1 MPVTGNVKVMVNKN
15 LYGLHVRNRNVFGK
29 TTVHNI
35 TIAVVQNGSQAIPVE
50 ARLNGH
56 LELSKEK
63 KRGLAS
69 FQVDEKA
76 LSVDF
81 FNVMDHGHG
90 RVSGTF
96 THNVDFLKNAGR
108 KKI

>member
-1 MPVTGNVKVMVNKN
+1 MMVNKS
-15 LYGLHVRNRNVFGK
+15 LYGLHVRNRNVFGN
-29 TTVHNI
+29 TTIHNI
-35 TIAVVQNGSQAIPVE
+35 TVAMFQNGSQAIPVE
-50 ARLNGH
+50 ARLKGH

-81 FNVMDHGHG
+81 FNVMDRGHG

-96 THNVDFLKNAGR
+96 THNINFLKNAGR
-108 KKI
+108 KKILT

>member
-1 MPVTGNVKVMVNKN
+1 MMVNKR
-15 LYGLHVRNRNVFGK
+15 LFGLHVRNRNVFGN

-35 TIAVVQNGSQAIPVE
+35 TVAMVQNGSQAIPGE
-50 ARLNGH
+50 ARLKGH
-56 LELSKEK
+56 LELNKEK

-96 THNVDFLKNAGR
+96 THNIDFFKNAGR

>member
-1 MPVTGNVKVMVNKN
+1 MFGN
-15 LYGLHVRNRNVFGK
+15 
-29 TTVHNI
+29 TTVHNL
-35 TIAVVQNGSQAIPVE
+35 TVAMVQNGTQAIPGE
-50 ARLNGH
+50 ARLKGH

-81 FNVMDHGHG
+81 LSIMDHGHS

-96 THNVDFLKNAGR
+96 THNINFLKDAGR
-108 KKI
+108 SKI

>member
-1 MPVTGNVKVMVNKN
+1 MMVNKT
-15 LYGLHVRNRNVFGK
+15 LYGLRLRNRNVFGNA
-29 TTVHNI
+29 TVHNI
-35 TIAVVQNGSQAIPVE
+35 TFAMFQNGSQAIPME
-50 ARLNGH
+50 AKLKGH
-56 LELSKEK
+56 LELSKEM

-81 FNVMDHGHG
+81 SNIMSHGHS

-96 THNVDFLKNAGR
+96 THNISFLKNAGIG
-108 KKI
+108 KTLT

>member
-1 MPVTGNVKVMVNKN
+1 MMVNKR
-15 LYGLHVRNRNVFGK
+15 LYGLHVRNRNVFGN

-35 TIAVVQNGSQAIPVE
+35 TVAIVQNGSQAIPAE
-50 ARLNGH
+50 ARLKGH

-63 KRGLAS
+63 KMGLAS
-69 FQVDEKA
+69 FQVDEKD

-81 FNVMDHGHG
+81 FNIMDHGHG
-90 RVSGTF
+90 RLSGTF